1 VAKNQEQNE
10 NTLTDNKGLE
20 TSMLTWEEEL
30 LSEIL
35 AANERLLSALRL
47 YDDLGRLAVEPDVE
61 VCTHGRVSLPFVPQ
75 LLYIA
80 TPDHHGRS

>member
-1 VAKNQEQNE
+1 MAKNQEQNE

-47 YDDLGRLAVEPDVE
+47 YDDLGRLAVESDVE
-61 VCTHGRVSLPFVPQ
+61 VCTHGRVSFPCVPQ

-80 TPDHHGRS
+80 TPDHH